1 MGVTPKASVVILG
14 GLGFIGS
21 HLARA
26 LVRNG
31 FHVRIFDK
39 LYASRE
45 LIKDIESSV
54 KVIEGDVE
62 RPQDVLSALT
72 GAEICFHLIHT
83 TVPGSSMEDPGFD
96 VQSNVVSSARWMCQ
110 LKQTSLRRLFYV
122 SSGGTVYG
130 IPETPSILEDH
141 PTHPISSYGI
151 SKLSIE
157 KYALLYGRL
166 FGIKTMILRP
176 SNVYGEGQKLNISQ
190 GLIGVFANR
199 ALRGELIEVW
209 GDGTVQRDYLH
220 VDDLVSAMLHLT
232 AYQGSRQVFNVSTG
246 KGHSVLEILAFLE
259 EILGRKPQVRFLPA
273 RGFDVPVSVLSP
285 RRLMEETGWQPR
297 ITLREGMERYVQWLK
312 AGMVFDDIHRE

>member
-1 MGVTPKASVVILG
+1 LGITPKSSVVILG

-26 LVRNG
+26 FVRQG
-31 FHVRIFDK
+31 FPVRIFDK
-39 LYASRE
+39 LYASHE

-54 KVIEGDVE
+54 EVIEGDVE
-62 RPQDVLSALT
+62 RPQDVLGALT

-96 VQSNVVSSARWMCQ
+96 VQSNIVSSVRWMSQ
-110 LKQTSLRRLFYV
+110 LNQTSLKQLFYM

-130 IPETPSILEDH
+130 IPETNPILEDH
-141 PTHPISSYGI
+141 PTNPISSYGI
-151 SKLSIE
+151 SKLCIE

-166 FGIKTMILRP
+166 CGIETRILRP

-190 GLIGVFANR
+190 GLVGVFANR
-199 ALRGELIEVW
+199 ALRGEPIEVW

-220 VDDLVSAMLHLT
+220 VDDLITAVLHLT
-232 AYQGSRQVFNVSTG
+232 AYRGSHQVFNISTG

-259 EILGRKPQVRFLPA
+259 EILGRKLPIRFQPP
-273 RGFDVPVSVLSP
+273 RGFDVPINILSP
-285 RRLMEETGWQPR
+285 RRLMEDTGWRPR
-297 ITLREGMERYVQWLK
+297 ITLKEGMERYVQGLK
-312 AGMVFDDIHRE
+312 VGHGV